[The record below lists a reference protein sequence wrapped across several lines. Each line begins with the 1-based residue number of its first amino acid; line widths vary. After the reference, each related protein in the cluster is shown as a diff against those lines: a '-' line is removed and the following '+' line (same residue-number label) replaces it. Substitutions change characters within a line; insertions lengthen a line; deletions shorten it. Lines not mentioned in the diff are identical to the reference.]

1 MRFLTY
7 FLSIF
12 KKNKMRYIACIL
24 GFGMALGAVFGV
36 SAYTSVLDETV
47 NRFYFLEE
55 NSFMLLGRGTN
66 LVQIIPFES
75 EFPDNVSTE
84 LLKIPGISYT
94 IPVIFKDFSNV
105 TQYKWIKNVVVG
117 INFGNL
123 QNLYMKDVGLQSGTW
138 ASDDTHEIVVGPN
151 LEIENLSL
159 GVQISIRGI
168 NFTITGILNT
178 YNVFFDKFLYLDYEI
193 MQSAF
198 NMEGFC
204 SAMYIIG
211 NQEILSNST
220 YVDGIEQ
227 QIEEQFPTINLI
239 DSEELDEASG
249 FYYKILDTFNIVLWV
264 FPLFVSGLF
273 IFILMLLNV
282 KDQEQEFGMLRALGM
297 PLWRIGTLVFFQTL
311 VITFIGYILSLITG
325 NFYFTYGYYI
335 FRKDIEQNDIFAYVT
350 EMIHK
355 IPFSI
360 YIQTLIISLSL
371 GIVISIYPSIRALRM
386 SIVQTFRKEE

>member
-1 MRFLTY
+1 MY

-12 KKNKMRYIACIL
+12 RKNKMRYIACIL
-24 GFGMALGAVFGV
+24 GFGVALGAVFGV
-36 SAYTSVLDETV
+36 SAYSSILDETV

-55 NSFMLLGRGTN
+55 DSFMLLGKGTN
-66 LVQIIPFES
+66 VVQIIPFES
-75 EFPDNVSTE
+75 EFPENVSTE

-94 IPVIFKDFSNV
+94 LPVIFKDFSNV

-123 QNLYMKDVGLQSGTW
+123 QNIYMKDVGLAEGQW
-138 ASDDTHEIVVGPN
+138 ATVNSHEIVVGSN

-159 GVQISIRGI
+159 GLQIPIRGI

-211 NQEILSNST
+211 NQEFLSNET
-220 YVDGIEQ
+220 YVNSIEQ
-227 QIEEQFPTINLI
+227 QIETQFPTINLI
-239 DSEELDEASG
+239 DQEELDEASG
-249 FYYKILDTFNIVLWV
+249 LYYQVLDAFNVILWV

-297 PLWRIGTLVFFQTL
+297 PLWRIGALVFLQSL
-311 VITFIGYILSLITG
+311 VITFIGYIISLITG
-325 NFYFTYGYYI
+325 NIYFMYGYYI
-335 FRKDIEQNDIFAYVT
+335 FKKDLEQNNIITYMG
-350 EMIHK
+350 EMMQK
-355 IPFSI
+355 IPLSI
-360 YIQTLIISLSL
+360 YIQTLVISLSL
-371 GIVISIYPSIRALRM
+371 GVVIAVYPSIRALRQ